1 MTEALLTF
9 RGRNISRED
18 IAEIRK
24 VIETHSDK
32 RRRQLSRILCEQWGW
47 VYPHGGLKDQYC
59 RMLLVRLERAGHI
72 KLPAAIHSGNNEHRQ
87 RNLLRKPEL
96 FLPSP
101 LEGRLG
107 EVGPVSLVRVSTPA
121 AVQTWW
127 DAIQTHHYLGGQ
139 RIVGSKLYYLAYVQG
154 QLVAALGWGMP
165 AWAVAARDRFIGWDG
180 ATRRQHLRGIVNNVR
195 FLILPGVRVKYL
207 ASHLLARSA
216 QILASEWM
224 AVHGYP
230 IYLLE
235 TFVDSSRFK
244 GTCYRAAN
252 WVNVGQTNS
261 PVRRGTRATSPENP
275 KTIYCYPLAKD
286 FRAKLMGHE

>member
-9 RGRNISRED
+9 RGRNINSE
-18 IAEIRK
+18 ELEVIRK
-24 VIETHSDK
+24 VIESCWHK
-32 RRRQLSRILCEQWGW
+32 GRRTISRALCQEWRW

-72 KLPAAIHSGNNEHRQ
+72 RLPPGIHSGNNEHRRHQ
-87 RNLLRKPEL
+87 NSQPEL
-96 FLPSP
+96 FLPCP
-101 LEGRLG
+101 LQGRLG
-107 EVGPVSLVRVSTPA
+107 DVGAVTLVRANTPGQ
-121 AVQTWW
+121 VRQWW
-127 DAIQTHHYLGGQ
+127 DAIRTHHYLGGQ
-139 RIVGSKLYYLAYVQG
+139 RIVGSKLHYLAFIQG
-154 QLVAALGWGMP
+154 QLVAALGWGTP

-180 ATRRQHLRGIVNNVR
+180 PTRRQHLCGIVNNVR
-195 FLILPGVRVKYL
+195 FLILPHVRVKYL

-224 AVHGYP
+224 QVHGYP

-252 WVNVGQTNS
+252 WVNVGQTTS
-261 PVRRGTRATSPENP
+261 PVRRGTRAVSPGNP
-275 KTIYCYPLAKD
+275 KAIYCYPLVKD
-286 FRAKLMGHE
+286 FRAKLMGQV

>member
-1 MTEALLTF
+1 MDSFRF
-9 RGRNISRED
+9 RGRSISSEELADIHQIVKTHWQKGRKAISR
-18 IAEIRK
+18 A
-24 VIETHSDK
+24 
-32 RRRQLSRILCEQWGW
+32 LCQRWQW

-59 RMLLVRLERAGHI
+59 RMLLVRLAHAEHI
-72 KLPAAIHSGNNEHRQ
+72 KLPAGKHSGNNEHRHRHPLPQ
-87 RNLLRKPEL
+87 PEL

-101 LEGRLG
+101 LEDRLG
-107 EVGPVSLVRVSTPA
+107 QMGPVTVVRANTPA
-121 AVQTWW
+121 QVEQWW
-127 DAIQTHHYLGGQ
+127 DVIRRYHYLGGE
-139 RIVGSKLYYLAYVQG
+139 RIVGSKLHYLAFIGG

-165 AWAVAARDRFIGWDG
+165 AWAVAARDQFIGWDSP
-180 ATRRQHLRGIVNNVR
+180 TRRQHLRGIVNNVR
-195 FLILPGVRVKYL
+195 FLILPHVRVKYL
-207 ASHLLARSA
+207 ASHLLARNA

-261 PVRRGTRATSPENP
+261 PVRCGTRAVSPGNP
-275 KTIYCYPLAKD
+275 KAIYCYPLVKD
-286 FRAKLMGHE
+286 FRAKLMGQV